1 MMLDTAIF
9 TLKTD
14 RPVEESAEKL
24 RGYFGT
30 RFPEHPLL
38 HQHVDGGY
46 LYTYPKIQYKI
57 IEGTPYILGIEE
69 GVKVLKEISDAI
81 KKIELN
87 GYTYKVAGQINYQ
100 EIELIASRNEYKY
113 RFLTPWLPLN
123 KENYEAFK
131 EIYAWRDRKKFLN
144 NILEGNIISMCKGL
158 GIIVNPNLY
167 VHSHLD
173 KNISEFKGIPLTSYM
188 GEFIVNFKIPDFFG
202 IGQKVSHGY
211 GTVKNVKINE

>member
-30 RFPEHPLL
+30 RFPEYPLL

-69 GVKVLKEISDAI
+69 GVKILKEISDAI

-87 GYTYKVAGQINYQ
+87 GYKYKVAGQLNDTVPKSSDFDKHHICIFYG
-100 EIELIASRNEYKY
+100 
-113 RFLTPWLPLN
+113 FTPML
-123 KENYEAFK
+123 F
-131 EIYAWRDRKKFLN
+131 
-144 NILEGNIISMCKGL
+144 
-158 GIIVNPNLY
+158 
-167 VHSHLD
+167 
-173 KNISEFKGIPLTSYM
+173 
-188 GEFIVNFKIPDFFG
+188 
-202 IGQKVSHGY
+202 
-211 GTVKNVKINE
+211 